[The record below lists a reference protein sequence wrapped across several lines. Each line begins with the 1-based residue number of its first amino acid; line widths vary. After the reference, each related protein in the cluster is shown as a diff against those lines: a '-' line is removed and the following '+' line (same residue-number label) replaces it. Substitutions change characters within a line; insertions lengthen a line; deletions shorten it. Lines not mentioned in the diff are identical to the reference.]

1 MDGLEI
7 IMLSKVSKLKSIA
20 CSCSFVGS
28 GLKMMMMM
36 IRIMGY
42 ESERGDQRDIG
53 GRKKRIQRGH
63 T

>member
-1 MDGLEI
+1 
-7 IMLSKVSKLKSIA
+7 
-20 CSCSFVGS
+20 
-28 GLKMMMMM
+28 MMMM